1 MDPFVV
7 MLLMIGAATA
17 ASAAERSPNLWR
29 LYEREPWHFS
39 VSWDWN
45 AFSETF
51 WASSLEEAMRMMD
64 QDVEDVSGKG
74 ASQSE
79 KHRVYAVVRGG
90 QKMGPVYAK
99 MKDRGGLL
107 PAGSVVNVV
116 WQAERDIDAIR
127 VVLPWPLSVRDAV
140 ALAWEQEDPFA
151 SPELVVHG
159 GEFVLVES
167 L

>member
-79 KHRVYAVVRGG
+79 KH
-90 QKMGPVYAK
+90 
-99 MKDRGGLL
+99 
-107 PAGSVVNVV
+107 VVNVV

-140 ALAWEQEDPFA
+140 ALAWEQVPERSYIRTVAWEQEDPFA